1 MPAIGWKLDEAE
13 RSSLLDRFPPLW
25 PDVIADHITLA
36 SGVPQDAPL
45 PEPQQAEIV
54 GSISDGEGLQ
64 ALIVVVGGNS
74 GRPDGGTF
82 HITWSLDRSRG
93 RQAVQSNDVIA
104 DLGWR
109 RLPEPVPIKTAP
121 ARF

>member
-1 MPAIGWKLDEAE
+1 MSAVGWKLDDGE
-13 RSSLLDRFPPLW
+13 RSSLLNRFPPLW
-25 PDVIADHITLA
+25 PDVIADHITLQSDVA
-36 SGVPQDAPL
+36 EDAAL
-45 PEPQQAEIV
+45 PEPQRAEIV

-93 RQAVQSNDVIA
+93 RKAVQSNDVIA

-109 RLPEPVPIKTAP
+109 RFPEPVPIRTTP

>member
-93 RQAVQSNDVIA
+93 REAVQSNDVIA

-109 RLPEPVPIKTAP
+109 RLPEPVPIRTIP

>member
-1 MPAIGWKLDEAE
+1 MSAVMA
-13 RSSLLDRFPPLW
+13 
-25 PDVIADHITLA
+25 
-36 SGVPQDAPL
+36 Q
-45 PEPQQAEIV
+45 PQQAEIV

-93 RQAVQSNDVIA
+93 REAVQSNDVIA

>member
-1 MPAIGWKLDEAE
+1 MLAVGWKLDAAE
-13 RSSLLDRFPPLW
+13 RALLLDRFPPLW
-25 PDVIADHITLA
+25 PDVIADHITLS
-36 SGVPQDAPL
+36 SGVAEDAPL
-45 PEPQQAEIV
+45 PEPEQAQIV
-54 GSISDGEGLQ
+54 GSISDGDGLQ
-64 ALIVVVGGNS
+64 ALIVVVGGHS

-93 RQAVQSNDVIA
+93 REAVQSNDVIA

-109 RLPEPVPIKTAP
+109 RLPEPVPITTIP

>member
-45 PEPQQAEIV
+45 PEPQQSEIV

-93 RQAVQSNDVIA
+93 REAVQSNDVIA

>member
-1 MPAIGWKLDEAE
+1 MSAIGWKIDEAE
-13 RSSLLDRFPPLW
+13 RLSLLRRFPPLW
-25 PDVIADHITLA
+25 PDVVADHITLK
-36 SGVPQDAPL
+36 SGVAEDEPL
-45 PEPQQAEIV
+45 PDLQQAAIV

-64 ALIVVVGGNS
+64 ALIVVVGGHS

-93 RQAVQSNDVIA
+93 REAVQSNDVIE

-109 RLPEPVPIKTAP
+109 RLPEPVPIRVRP

>member
-1 MPAIGWKLDEAE
+1 MPGTGWKLDEAD
-13 RSSLLDRFPPLW
+13 RLSLLGRFPPLW
-25 PDVIADHITLA
+25 PDVVADHITLKSSA
-36 SGVPQDAPL
+36 AENEPL
-45 PEPQQAEIV
+45 PEEQPAEIV

-64 ALIVVVGGNS
+64 AMIVVVGDHV

-93 RQAVQSNDVIA
+93 REASQSNDVIA

-109 RLPEPVPIKTAP
+109 RLPQPVPIRIIP

>member
-64 ALIVVVGGNS
+64 ALIVVVGGMS

-109 RLPEPVPIKTAP
+109 RLPEPVPIRTIP

>member
-93 RQAVQSNDVIA
+93 REAVQSNDVIA

>member
-1 MPAIGWKLDEAE
+1 MPAVGWKLDEAE
-13 RSSLLDRFPPLW
+13 RSSLLDRFAPLW
-25 PDVIADHITLA
+25 PDVIADHITLE
-36 SGVPQDAPL
+36 SGVAEDAPL

-64 ALIVVVGGNS
+64 ALIVVVGGHS

-82 HITWSLDRSRG
+82 HITWSLDRARG
-93 RQAVQSNDVIA
+93 REPVQSNDVIA

-109 RLPEPVPIKTAP
+109 RLPDPVPIRTTP

>member
-1 MPAIGWKLDEAE
+1 MSAVGWKLDDGE
-13 RSSLLDRFPPLW
+13 RSSLLDRFPPIW
-25 PDVIADHITLA
+25 PDVVADHITLQ
-36 SGVPQDAPL
+36 SGVTDDTPL
-45 PEPQQAEIV
+45 PGPERAEIV

-74 GRPDGGTF
+74 GRPDGGTL
-82 HITWSLDRSRG
+82 HITWSIDRSRG
-93 RQAVQSNDVIA
+93 RKAVQSNDVIA

-109 RLPEPVPIKTAP
+109 RIPDPVPITTTP

>member
-1 MPAIGWKLDEAE
+1 MPTIGWKLDEAE
-13 RSSLLDRFPPLW
+13 RPSLLDRFPPLW
-25 PDVIADHITLA
+25 PDVLADHITLKSETA
-36 SGVPQDAPL
+36 ADEPL
-45 PEPQQAEIV
+45 PQEQQAEIV

-64 ALIVVVGGNS
+64 ALVAVVGGS
-74 GRPDGGTF
+74 LGRPDGGTF

-93 RQAVQSNDVIA
+93 REAAQSNDVIA

-109 RLPEPVPIKTAP
+109 RLPEPVPIRIIP